1 MSTKSLIQIGIIL
14 VIIMIIFLI
23 YTFFFLNKDQDIIN
37 NSNLNTDIDNKIV
50 DLKYNAIDEEG
61 NSYVIESKSGKVS
74 EKNKNILIL
83 KKVIGI
89 IKIKDSEDIVIFS
102 DFAEYNKITFDTYF
116 YDNVKL
122 KYEGHS
128 INSDTL
134 FMNYDDKNINIE
146 NNVVYEGYNNKLLAD
161 MVEIDL
167 VSKFSKI
174 YTLDKENKVKV
185 ELKHNGSN

>member
-14 VIIMIIFLI
+14 VIVMIIFLI
-23 YTFFFLNKDQDIIN
+23 YSFFFLNKDQDIIN
-37 NSNLNTDIDNKIV
+37 NSNINTDIDNKIV

-89 IKIKDSEDIVIFS
+89 IRIKNSEDIVIFS
-102 DFAEYNKITFDTYF
+102 DFAEYNKITLDTYF

-128 INSDTL
+128 IDSDTL

-146 NNVVYEGYNNKLLAD
+146 SNVVYEGYNNKLLAD

-167 VSKFSKI
+167 VTKFSKI

>member
-1 MSTKSLIQIGIIL
+1 MPTKSLIQIGIIL

-37 NSNLNTDIDNKIV
+37 NSNINTDIDNKIV

-185 ELKHNGSN
+185 ELKHNCSN